1 MSDALQRV
9 PVFPLPRVVLFPG
22 AVLALHV
29 FEPRYREMVR
39 DAMAGRGEIAM
50 ALPKPGW
57 EGQYSGSPPVHS
69 IGCLG
74 SMRNVRPL
82 SGGRFLFDLIGLS
95 RVKFEEWRQLTPYRI
110 ARCSSLPEKGTG
122 PLSSRAHEKALQLS
136 VTFQALLQELSGM
149 KGPLQLGSDLS
160 LETTVNRICFALEI
174 DAEDKQRLLAE
185 DDIAVRA
192 ERAGEYLDAV
202 VRALGRR
209 RSNAKGPPN

>member
-1 MSDALQRV
+1 MSSSRGTGRWSATPWPDGERLQWRCRSRAGKGSTEAPLLCIRSDA
-9 PVFPLPRVVLFPG
+9 
-22 AVLALHV
+22 
-29 FEPRYREMVR
+29 
-39 DAMAGRGEIAM
+39 
-50 ALPKPGW
+50 W
-57 EGQYSGSPPVHS
+57 EACGTW
-69 IGCLG
+69 
-74 SMRNVRPL
+74 PL

-174 DAEDKQRLLAE
+174 DAE
-185 DDIAVRA
+185 
-192 ERAGEYLDAV
+192 
-202 VRALGRR
+202 
-209 RSNAKGPPN
+209 